1 MLKVVRLFF
10 LTSKNVT
17 LEQIYIG
24 STPIYSPTHSLPPPA
39 PTFILTGDVEGYP
52 ESVCWYSEGL
62 RRDGGEI
69 RPPYLDSRISSDG

>member
-24 STPIYSPTHSLPPPA
+24 STPIYSPTHSLPPP
-39 PTFILTGDVEGYP
+39 
-52 ESVCWYSEGL
+52 
-62 RRDGGEI
+62 
-69 RPPYLDSRISSDG
+69 PPPSYLQEM